1 MRILIANDDGIY
13 AAGIKAIAA
22 EFSKKHQVMV
32 VAPDHE
38 RSGASHPLAIKPS
51 NSSAATLAGTEKSLD
66 VRLHIDTAIEGM
78 PINAP
83 SFAADTVPE

>member
-1 MRILIANDDGIY
+1 MAFSQIQGKMQIMRILIANDDGIY

-38 RSGASHPLAIKPS
+38 RSGASHSIKTAGS
-51 NSSAATLAGTEKSLD
+51 DSDENSPKNRSCPA
-66 VRLHIDTAIEGM
+66 
-78 PINAP
+78 
-83 SFAADTVPE
+83 

>member
-1 MRILIANDDGIY
+1 MAFSQIQGKMQIMRILIANDDGIY

-38 RSGASHPLAIKPS
+38 RSGASHSIHRHSGYIRQNFPALI
-51 NSSAATLAGTEKSLD
+51 
-66 VRLHIDTAIEGM
+66 I
-78 PINAP
+78 
-83 SFAADTVPE
+83 

>member
-1 MRILIANDDGIY
+1 MAFSQIQGKMQIMRILIANDDGIY

-38 RSGASHPLAIKPS
+38 RSGASHSINLTSPLRIHK
-51 NSSAATLAGTEKSLD
+51 TERFPAL
-66 VRLHIDTAIEGM
+66 II
-78 PINAP
+78 
-83 SFAADTVPE
+83 